1 MKRILLLTTGGTIA
15 SQDGVHGLAPTAAG
29 AEMLQML
36 PALPDLCQAEITE
49 LMRLDSTNI
58 QPEEWLQMAHHVHA
72 ALDNYD
78 GVVIAHGTD
87 TMAYSAAAL
96 SYMLRN
102 LDKPV
107 IFTGSQLALTA
118 ENSDGPSNLY
128 DAFKVATEGRPGVYV
143 VFAGKIIHGC
153 RAVKVR
159 SQGMEAFFSINAALA
174 GTIIDA
180 RVTWHD
186 AAPPPVEPRSLA
198 AYCQSRVLLLKL
210 APGLEANLVEA
221 AVILGYRGLVVEG
234 YGAGNVTNMRRD
246 LASAL
251 ASAIRGGMAV
261 AVTSQCL
268 LEASDMSIYEPGLV
282 MQAAGAI
289 PAFDMTTEALYV
301 KLCWALGQSADLTA
315 VRNIMAQNI
324 AGEMKGQ
331 A

>member
-15 SQDGVHGLAPTAAG
+15 SQEGAHGLAPATAG
-29 AEMLQML
+29 VEMLQML
-36 PALPDLCQAEITE
+36 PALPDLYQVETTE
-49 LMRLDSTNI
+49 LLRLDSTNI

-78 GVVIAHGTD
+78 GIVITHGTD

-96 SYMLRN
+96 SFMLRN

-107 IFTGSQLALTA
+107 ILTGSQMALTA
-118 ENSDGPSNLY
+118 ENSDGPGNLY
-128 DAFKVATEGRPGVYV
+128 DAFRVADEGRQGVFV

-159 SQGMEAFFSINAALA
+159 AQGSEAFFSINAPLA
-174 GTIIDA
+174 GTIA
-180 RVTWHD
+180 ETKVTWHD
-186 AAPPPVEPRSLA
+186 TLPPPPSEPRSLA

-210 APGLEANLVEA
+210 APGLEANVVEA

-234 YGAGNVTNMRRD
+234 YGAGNVTNIRRD

-251 ASAIRGGMAV
+251 AQAIRGGMAV

-268 LEASDMSIYEPGLV
+268 LEASDMSIYEPGQV

-301 KLCWALGQSADLTA
+301 KLCWTLGQSMDLTA
-315 VRNIMAQNI
+315 VRSIMAQNI
-324 AGEMKGQ
+324 AGEMKSQ
-331 A
+331 